1 MGYYSQ
7 VGFAMSEN
15 KYNQMLEKAEKT
27 LDQKALENLKYL
39 LEKADTN
46 KKIKNKFPAT
56 VINDSSEYIRV
67 VLFDYIKW
75 YIGDELF
82 PEINFIDDYLK
93 WADFPYDYIVL
104 GEDTDDNEEDLH
116 LYVIAS
122 HREIR
127 LED

>member
-15 KYNQMLEKAEKT
+15 KYNQMLEEAEKT

-56 VINDSSEYIRV
+56 VIKDSSEYIRV

-75 YIGDELF
+75 YTDDELF
-82 PEINFIDDYLK
+82 PEVNFIDNYLK
-93 WADFPYDYIVL
+93 WSDFPYDYIVL
-104 GEDTDDNEEDLH
+104 GEDVDDNEEDLH
-116 LYVIAS
+116 LYVIAL

>member
-15 KYNQMLEKAEKT
+15 KYNKMLEKAEKT

-39 LEKADTN
+39 LEDADN
-46 KKIKNKFPAT
+46 KKIKNKFSAN
-56 VINDSSEYIRV
+56 IIKDGSEYIRV
-67 VLFDYIKW
+67 VLFDYVKW
-75 YIGDELF
+75 YTNDKLF
-82 PEINFIDDYLK
+82 PEVNFIDDYLNS
-93 WADFPYDYIVL
+93 ADFPYDYIVL
-104 GEDTDDNEEDLH
+104 GEDIDDIKENLH

-127 LED
+127 VED